1 MLGFYHLSTKIE
13 NNIIASYYNHLN
25 STIFKGLYFFLN
37 NIFYSKQQKIE
48 ILHNFNRVQRTRY
61 ILLNAI
67 KRYKIKKYSVNTCDL
82 MMVPFTEYRDN
93 FKIYITENNKIYTF
107 YLPDLLKLWKNS
119 IYESDFMVVTPKNLK
134 NPYTNVMFDKNTLN
148 YIYISAF
155 KEMLIIPSFLTE
167 LFKVQFN
174 KIHFLFNYGTILQE
188 NAISEFVSSNNLDL
202 FKDIIIIK
210 ELYPTIS
217 YNIDDSI
224 VDISK
229 KKELIKYMNHILLI
243 YYELTYSTNYVK
255 KEAARL
261 RFVRTLRNFNEVI
274 PEKFRPIKEEEREDT
289 SSEAFSDD
297 EDLYNNMLT

>member
-1 MLGFYHLSTKIE
+1 
-13 NNIIASYYNHLN
+13 
-25 STIFKGLYFFLN
+25 
-37 NIFYSKQQKIE
+37 
-48 ILHNFNRVQRTRY
+48 
-61 ILLNAI
+61 
-67 KRYKIKKYSVNTCDL
+67 

-217 YNIDDSI
+217 YNIDDS
-224 VDISK
+224 
-229 KKELIKYMNHILLI
+229 
-243 YYELTYSTNYVK
+243 
-255 KEAARL
+255 
-261 RFVRTLRNFNEVI
+261 
-274 PEKFRPIKEEEREDT
+274 
-289 SSEAFSDD
+289 
-297 EDLYNNMLT
+297 